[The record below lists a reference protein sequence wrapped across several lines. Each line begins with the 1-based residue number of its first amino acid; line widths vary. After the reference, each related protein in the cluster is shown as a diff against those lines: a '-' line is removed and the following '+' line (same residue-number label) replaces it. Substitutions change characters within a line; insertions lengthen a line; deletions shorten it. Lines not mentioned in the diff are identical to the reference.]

1 MGRMGGADK
10 LGFDESL
17 LSDSKL
23 RGRHTLGVSGTL
35 ITELGFRNCGS
46 KLLMKFV

>member
-1 MGRMGGADK
+1 MGRTGGVEK

-23 RGRHTLGVSGTL
+23 WGLHMLSISRTL

>member
-1 MGRMGGADK
+1 MGRTGGAEK

-23 RGRHTLGVSGTL
+23 RGQHTLSISGTL

-46 KLLMKFV
+46 KLLMEFV